1 MNELNGMN
9 ELTGMS
15 AFTIMLVDDHEVV
28 RSGYRNFI
36 DSDPQLQVIAEAESA
51 TRAYAGLLNLET
63 EGRLPDLVVVDV
75 SLGDRSGLELIDRCA
90 KRHPGLRMLVFS
102 MHEDPRLV
110 EHALAAGAQGY
121 VSKSS
126 PPETVLEAIAA
137 IRSGQTFLDP
147 ALQVRLKDRREQQH
161 RFDQLNRRELEILS
175 QLLRGVDTQQIAQS
189 LSLSP
194 KTIANHL
201 STIRGKLKVNNDFQL
216 MRILVEHDLPNI

>member
-1 MNELNGMN
+1 MNKFTGMN
-9 ELTGMS
+9 

-51 TRAYAGLLNLET
+51 TQAYTGLLNLET

-75 SLGDRSGLELIDRCA
+75 SLGDRSGLELIDRCT

-126 PPETVLEAIAA
+126 PPETVLDAIAA
-137 IRSGQTFLDP
+137 IRVGQTFLDP
-147 ALQVRLKDRREQQH
+147 ALLVRLNDRREQQH

-175 QLLRGVDTQQIAQS
+175 QLLRGVDAQQIAQS

>member
-1 MNELNGMN
+1 MN
-9 ELTGMS
+9 

-51 TRAYAGLLNLET
+51 TQAYASLLNLET
-63 EGRLPDLVVVDV
+63 EGRMPDLVVVDV

-90 KRHPGLRMLVFS
+90 KRHAGLRMLVFS

-110 EHALAAGAQGY
+110 EHAMAAGALGY

-137 IRSGQTFLDP
+137 IRLGQTFLDP
-147 ALQVRLKDRREQQH
+147 ALQVRLNVRREQQH

-175 QLLRGVDTQQIAQS
+175 QLLRGVDSQQIALS

>member
-1 MNELNGMN
+1 MK
-9 ELTGMS
+9 

-36 DSDPQLQVIAEAESA
+36 ESDAQLLVIAEADSA
-51 TRAYAGLLNLET
+51 NQAYTSLLNLES

-75 SLGDRSGLELIDRCA
+75 SLGDRSGLELIDRCV

-102 MHEDPRLV
+102 MHEDLRLV
-110 EHALAAGAQGY
+110 QHALDAGALGY

-126 PPETVLEAIAA
+126 RPETVLEAIAA
-137 IRSGQTFLDP
+137 IRQGQTFLDP
-147 ALQVRLKDRREQQH
+147 ALQRRRQARLDQQSLI
-161 RFDQLNRRELEILS
+161 DQLSRRELEVLS
-175 QLLRGVDTQQIAQS
+175 QLLRGVDAQDIAET

-201 STIRGKLKVNNDFQL
+201 SSIRGKLKVNNDFQL
-216 MRILVEHDLPNI
+216 MRMLLELELPRL